1 MGENSSRN
9 GTERRLNVM
18 RRQYEYNARAYDEW
32 SHDREKRRR
41 RDDQRRSLIAA
52 RRKQEGLQAVPPPK
66 LRDKVRSPRERLAD
80 RERCKAD
87 KQAKI
92 EQELTQKA
100 AQSDREQTE
109 RQAAQRQLQADKASR
124 WKAYK
129 TEAQAEWVRLKEEKQ
144 VEGRRLHAE
153 SLAGNSKKTESKIS
167 QHDKD
172 NALKILVSSLNAA
185 FMQGRRL
192 YSIKVKSIDD
202 FFDAVDSDSSGSVD
216 REELSAALR
225 RLGLGL
231 NPGHIHTLMEVF
243 DEDGG
248 GEIERDEFTK
258 ILEWAGWGKKQK
270 LPWQMQV
277 RQSAYAQ
284 TKLAAGCAF
293 ESAQALATWVVAG
306 LQGDENGAFCIS
318 QLRETHKD
326 NKYQVF
332 IDWLNAQ
339 LSDDSSKDSS
349 ATTGPFTTD
358 DLTIAAECFLVLPD
372 GEKFKEDHPE
382 ALTYRQQIEKPKT
395 LDTNVDYSKSVSKIS
410 QHDKDNA
417 LKMLVFSL
425 NAAFMQGRRL
435 YSIKVKSID
444 DFFDA
449 VDSDSGGSVDREELS
464 AALRRLG
471 LGLNPGHIHTLME
484 VFDEDGG
491 GEIERDEFT
500 KILEWAG
507 GGKKQKLPWQM
518 QVRQSAY
525 AQTKLAANACSAE
538 VQALARFIM
547 QAADVNKSGELSCT
561 ELTTNLHGTKFRP
574 FGEWA
579 KDQKQK

>member
-284 TKLAAGCAF
+284 TKL
-293 ESAQALATWVVAG
+293 
-306 LQGDENGAFCIS
+306 
-318 QLRETHKD
+318 
-326 NKYQVF
+326 
-332 IDWLNAQ
+332 
-339 LSDDSSKDSS
+339 
-349 ATTGPFTTD
+349 
-358 DLTIAAECFLVLPD
+358 
-372 GEKFKEDHPE
+372 E
-382 ALTYRQQIEKPKT
+382 A
-395 LDTNVDYSKSVSKIS
+395 D
-410 QHDKDNA
+410 
-417 LKMLVFSL
+417 
-425 NAAFMQGRRL
+425 
-435 YSIKVKSID
+435 
-444 DFFDA
+444 
-449 VDSDSGGSVDREELS
+449 
-464 AALRRLG
+464 
-471 LGLNPGHIHTLME
+471 
-484 VFDEDGG
+484 
-491 GEIERDEFT
+491 
-500 KILEWAG
+500 
-507 GGKKQKLPWQM
+507 
-518 QVRQSAY
+518 
-525 AQTKLAANACSAE
+525 ACSAE

-579 KDQKQK
+579 KDQKQKGFRTIDGDHGGSIDFTELVLAVKGFLDSDVGSLFQQNHPDTLARENWAPVVVKKRVKKEKQVSKISQHDKDTALKMLVSSLNAAFMQGRRLYSIKVK